1 MMRWSVIKSH
11 LTSISDS
18 SNLKLLL
25 YSKLKTDLKI
35 EEYNLLVIRKKFQNH
50 IANIKLRLS
59 DLFFSKLKMVDT
71 KLYQDTKDCVKFV
84 VNWID
89 HSFLDCQQSKPLR
102 EQLFLTRGP

>member
-35 EEYNLLVIRKKFQNH
+35 EEYNLLFIRKKFQNH
-50 IANIKLRLS
+50 IANIKFRLS
-59 DLFFSKLKMVDT
+59 DLFFFKIENGRYKIIPRYQRLCEVCSKLDR
-71 KLYQDTKDCVKFV
+71 
-84 VNWID
+84 
-89 HSFLDCQQSKPLR
+89 SFLS
-102 EQLFLTRGP
+102 